1 MSAIIW
7 RNLLEIQSIIVA
19 RLIVLSK
26 SGAHEHPVIIP
37 VIDAIAQA
45 AIARGADRRPGQ
57 ASGSTGAEGGPA
69 PLRLAGTVPSDGP
82 AEHGDESAGRPATE
96 PMADPRSAAERG
108 EGNAV
113 SWTVDIV
120 LAYLARNSVDSQALP
135 KLIADLHGVL
145 EQISTSDRGPE
156 RPPETGRRPAVPVG
170 LSVMPDYIICLEDG
184 RRFRSMKR
192 YIKAAYNLTPD
203 EYRDRWG
210 LPASYPMTAPG
221 YTEMCSA
228 RAKAR
233 KLGRRPAR

>member
-1 MSAIIW
+1 
-7 RNLLEIQSIIVA
+7 
-19 RLIVLSK
+19 LIVLSK
-26 SGAHEHPVIIP
+26 SGAPERPVIIP
-37 VIDAIAQA
+37 VVDPIAPA
-45 AIARGADRRPGQ
+45 AVAQGADRRPGQ
-57 ASGSTGAEGGPA
+57 ASGSTGAESGRA
-69 PLRLAGTVPSDGP
+69 SLRLTAQSDGP
-82 AEHGDESAGRPATE
+82 IQHGDE
-96 PMADPRSAAERG
+96 ADVRFAADRG

-135 KLIADLHGVL
+135 KLIADLHDVL
-145 EQISTSDRGPE
+145 EQISTSDKAPE
-156 RPPETGRRPAVPVG
+156 RPPETGRRPAVPIG
-170 LSVMPDYIICLEDG
+170 LSVTPDYIICLEDG

>member
-1 MSAIIW
+1 M
-7 RNLLEIQSIIVA
+7 
-19 RLIVLSK
+19 LSK
-26 SGAHEHPVIIP
+26 SGAPEHPVIIP
-37 VIDAIAQA
+37 VVDAIAQA
-45 AIARGADRRPGQ
+45 AITRGADRRPGQ
-57 ASGSTGAEGGPA
+57 ASGSAGAGGGPA
-69 PLRLAGTVPSDGP
+69 PVRPARAVPSDGP
-82 AEHGDESAGRPATE
+82 AEHGDESAGQAATE
-96 PMADPRSAAERG
+96 PMADARAAERG

-135 KLIADLHGVL
+135 KLIADLHDVL
-145 EQISTSDRGPE
+145 EQISTSDKAPE
-156 RPPETGRRPAVPVG
+156 RPPETGRRPAVPIG
-170 LSVMPDYIICLEDG
+170 LSVTPDYIICLEDG

>member
-1 MSAIIW
+1 M
-7 RNLLEIQSIIVA
+7 
-19 RLIVLSK
+19 LSK
-26 SGAHEHPVIIP
+26 SESVSYPAIVP

-45 AIARGADRRPGQ
+45 AVARGADRRPGQ
-57 ASGSTGAEGGPA
+57 AADSPGAEAGPA
-69 PLRLAGTVPSDGP
+69 PARR
-82 AEHGDESAGRPATE
+82 GDEPDGRAAIE
-96 PMADPRSAAERG
+96 PMTDARSGAERG

-135 KLIADLHGVL
+135 KLIADLHDVL
-145 EQISTSDRGPE
+145 EQISTSDRGAE

-170 LSVMPDYIICLEDG
+170 LSVTPDYIICLEDG

-210 LPASYPMTAPG
+210 LPASYPMTAPR
-221 YTEMCSA
+221 YTEICSA

>member
-1 MSAIIW
+1 
-7 RNLLEIQSIIVA
+7 
-19 RLIVLSK
+19 VLSK
-26 SGAHEHPVIIP
+26 SESPGHSTIVP

-45 AIARGADRRPGQ
+45 AVARNADRRPGEGLGSPGAQ
-57 ASGSTGAEGGPA
+57 AGP
-69 PLRLAGTVPSDGP
+69 PDGP
-82 AEHGDESAGRPATE
+82 VRRDDEPAGRAAIE
-96 PMADPRSAAERG
+96 PMADAPAAAERG
-108 EGNAV
+108 EGNAL

-120 LAYLARNSVDSQALP
+120 LAYLARNSVDSQELP

-145 EQISTSDRGPE
+145 EQISTSDKAPE
-156 RPPETGRRPAVPVG
+156 PPSETGRRPAVPIG
-170 LSVMPDYIICLEDG
+170 LSVTPDYIICLEDG

-192 YIKAAYNLTPD
+192 YLKTAYNLTPD

-233 KLGRRPAR
+233 KLGRRPKTSAAV

>member
-1 MSAIIW
+1 M
-7 RNLLEIQSIIVA
+7 
-19 RLIVLSK
+19 LSN
-26 SGAHEHPVIIP
+26 SEAPGHPAMVP
-37 VIDAIAQA
+37 VVEAIAQA
-45 AIARGADRRPGQ
+45 AVARGVDRRPSQ
-57 ASGSTGAEGGPA
+57 AWGSTGVKDGPTPGRSAE
-69 PLRLAGTVPSDGP
+69 TPSDDP
-82 AEHGDESAGRPATE
+82 ARNGEELGRVAVE
-96 PMADPRSAAERG
+96 PTAAFRSTAERG

-120 LAYLARNSVDSQALP
+120 LAYLARNSVDSRALP

-145 EQISTSDRGPE
+145 EEISTTDREPE
-156 RPPETGRRPAVPVG
+156 RPSETGRRPAVPID
-170 LSVMPDYIICLEDG
+170 LSVTPDYIICLEDG

-192 YIKAAYNLTPD
+192 YLKTAYHLTPD

-233 KLGRRPAR
+233 KLGRRSRTSAAVT

>member
-1 MSAIIW
+1 M
-7 RNLLEIQSIIVA
+7 V
-19 RLIVLSK
+19 
-26 SGAHEHPVIIP
+26 
-37 VIDAIAQA
+37 
-45 AIARGADRRPGQ
+45 
-57 ASGSTGAEGGPA
+57 
-69 PLRLAGTVPSDGP
+69 
-82 AEHGDESAGRPATE
+82 
-96 PMADPRSAAERG
+96 ERG

-120 LAYLARNSVDSQALP
+120 LAYLARNSVDSRALP

-145 EQISTSDRGPE
+145 EQISTTDREPE
-156 RPPETGRRPAVPVG
+156 RRPEAGRRPAVPID
-170 LSVMPDYIICLEDG
+170 LSVTPDYIICLEDG

-192 YIKAAYNLTPD
+192 YLKTAYHLTPD

-233 KLGRRPAR
+233 KLGRRPRTSASVA

>member
-1 MSAIIW
+1 M
-7 RNLLEIQSIIVA
+7 
-19 RLIVLSK
+19 LSN
-26 SGAHEHPVIIP
+26 SEVPEHPMVP
-37 VIDAIAQA
+37 VVDAIAQA
-45 AIARGADRRPGQ
+45 AVARGVDRRPGQ
-57 ASGSTGAEGGPA
+57 AWGATGVKHGPTPGRSAEI
-69 PLRLAGTVPSDGP
+69 PSDDP
-82 AEHGDESAGRPATE
+82 ARSGDEPGQVAIEPA
-96 PMADPRSAAERG
+96 AALRSMVERG

-120 LAYLARNSVDSQALP
+120 LAYLARNSVDSRALP

-145 EQISTSDRGPE
+145 EQISTTDREPE
-156 RPPETGRRPAVPVG
+156 RPPETGLRPAVPVG
-170 LSVMPDYIICLEDG
+170 LSVTPDYIICLEDG

-192 YIKAAYNLTPD
+192 YLKSAYNLTPD

-233 KLGRRPAR
+233 KLGRRPRTSASA

>member
-1 MSAIIW
+1 M
-7 RNLLEIQSIIVA
+7 
-19 RLIVLSK
+19 LSK
-26 SGAHEHPVIIP
+26 SEASEHPAMVP
-37 VIDAIAQA
+37 VVDAIVYEA
-45 AIARGADRRPGQ
+45 AARRIDRRPGR
-57 ASGSTGAEGGPA
+57 AEDPPGAADGPT
-69 PLRLAGTVPSDGP
+69 PVPPTGTVAPDGP
-82 AEHGDESAGRPATE
+82 VRHGD
-96 PMADPRSAAERG
+96 DPTARAAAERG

-135 KLIADLHGVL
+135 KLIADLHDVL
-145 EQISTSDRGPE
+145 EQISTSDKGPE
-156 RPPETGRRPAVPVG
+156 RPPETGRRPAVPVD
-170 LSVMPDYIICLEDG
+170 LSVTPDYIICLEDG

-192 YIKAAYNLTPD
+192 YLKAAYNLTPD

>member
-1 MSAIIW
+1 M
-7 RNLLEIQSIIVA
+7 
-19 RLIVLSK
+19 LSN
-26 SGAHEHPVIIP
+26 SEAPEHPAMIP
-37 VIDAIAQA
+37 VVDAIAQTA
-45 AIARGADRRPGQ
+45 VARGVDRRPGQ
-57 ASGSTGAEGGPA
+57 AWGSTGVKDGPTPGRSAE
-69 PLRLAGTVPSDGP
+69 TPSDDP
-82 AEHGDESAGRPATE
+82 ARNGEELGRVAVE
-96 PMADPRSAAERG
+96 PTAAFRSTAERG

-120 LAYLARNSVDSQALP
+120 LAYLARNSVDSRALP

-145 EQISTSDRGPE
+145 EEISTTDREPE
-156 RPPETGRRPAVPVG
+156 RPSETGRRPAVPID
-170 LSVMPDYIICLEDG
+170 LSVTPDYIICLEDG

-192 YIKAAYNLTPD
+192 YLKTAYHLTPD

-233 KLGRRPAR
+233 KLGRRSRTSAAVT